1 MPRIW
6 TPSLPV
12 CQVPTPSSRPAPGHA
27 RVTASR
33 AAVKAA
39 AKATGKALKATGKL
53 PPASKARKAPAAARL
68 GKDDWLQAAFQ
79 SVVEGGFDK
88 VRVLLLAERLRVT
101 RGSFYWHF
109 SDHAQLVEALLARWR
124 LLEQETRQRL
134 LAIETKDP
142 RADLA
147 QVLEA
152 ALAHA
157 GPDLENMRFELAL
170 RGLGRRDP
178 SVARMLAEV
187 DEARMALFEHKFR
200 RLTRSRKKAA
210 ELAALFYLAIVGSY
224 QALSRPGAD
233 ELVKAQLVALISGY
247 LVDAQQDL

>member
-1 MPRIW
+1 MPAAK
-6 TPSLPV
+6 SV
-12 CQVPTPSSRPAPGHA
+12 KKPAPKVSA
-27 RVTASR
+27 KASVR
-33 AAVKAA
+33 TPAKVPGQAPAKAA
-39 AKATGKALKATGKL
+39 KKAAGK
-53 PPASKARKAPAAARL
+53 SAAAAPRL

-88 VRVLLLAERLRVT
+88 ARVLLLADRLQVT

-109 SDHAQLVEALLARWR
+109 SDHAELIEELLARW
-124 LLEQETRQRL
+124 LQGEQETQQRL
-134 LAIETKDP
+134 QAMESADP

-170 RGLGRRDP
+170 RGVGRRDP
-178 SVARMLAEV
+178 KVARMLAEV
-187 DEARMALFEHKFR
+187 DEQRMALFEGKFR

-233 ELVKAQLVALISGY
+233 EVLKARLVALIAGY

>member
-1 MPRIW
+1 MPAAK
-6 TPSLPV
+6 TAKKTAPKA
-12 CQVPTPSSRPAPGHA
+12 PA
-27 RVTASR
+27 RASVK
-33 AAVKAA
+33 APAKASVKAPVKAA
-39 AKATGKALKATGKL
+39 GKAPRKT
-53 PPASKARKAPAAARL
+53 PAQAAAAAPRL

-88 VRVLLLAERLRVT
+88 ARVLLLAERLQVT

-109 SDHAQLVEALLARWR
+109 SDHAELIEALLARW
-124 LLEQETRQRL
+124 LEGEQEAQRRL
-134 LAIETKDP
+134 LAMESADP

-170 RGLGRRDP
+170 RGVGRRDP
-178 SVARMLAEV
+178 KVARMLAEV
-187 DEARMALFEHKFR
+187 DEQRMALFESKFR

-233 ELVKAQLVALISGY
+233 EILKARLVALIAGY
-247 LVDAQQDL
+247 LVDAQKDV

>member
-1 MPRIW
+1 M
-6 TPSLPV
+6 
-12 CQVPTPSSRPAPGHA
+12 
-27 RVTASR
+27 
-33 AAVKAA
+33 
-39 AKATGKALKATGKL
+39 
-53 PPASKARKAPAAARL
+53 
-68 GKDDWLQAAFQ
+68 QAAFQ
-79 SVVEGGFDK
+79 SVVEGGFDN

-109 SDHAQLVEALLARWR
+109 SDHAQLIEALLARWH
-124 LLEQETRQRL
+124 LLEQQTQQRL
-134 LAIETKDP
+134 LAIESRDP

-178 SVARMLAEV
+178 AVARMLAEV
-187 DEARMALFEHKFR
+187 DQERMALFEHKFL

-233 ELVKAQLVALISGY
+233 EVVKARLVALISGY